1 MDNTTMYEDDF
12 PGMSKKE
19 LLGARQPNRKPAQ
32 TLTQTVAPPGELLD
46 AREGTGFDGGRGELK
61 ELQSHEHRHFK
72 SPGPSK
78 LEVESFLVGKP
89 RAELA
94 KNPRVPPPR
103 QALEMGGAPVDPPKL
118 TTYVREHIWLTA
130 SEPELRPTKAE
141 KRKVQETWL
150 ERARELEPFEGSL
163 ELHHVVLHVPNAEGR
178 VMTALGWGTTL
189 LRDPLEAEEVSSP
202 AVSGSTNSP
211 AGARA
216 SSKTSAS
223 SLTRAATWIEAGRRM
238 VREFPPPSHDVLG
251 ISGAAWWWRGDVE
264 TWMELGE

>member
-1 MDNTTMYEDDF
+1 MPPLYPSPGPFPNHRALDAVGKDELRKAYYETTSNRALPSRMGSQEIRGENFLNVHNIGQRNTKYLQWTRNFAPLTTRVSCHHTQSYVPLPLGDNKINSDLAASFKKGWQQSKGGSMATMDNTTMYEDDF

-32 TLTQTVAPPGELLD
+32 TLTQTVAPPGELL
-46 AREGTGFDGGRGELK
+46 

-72 SPGPSK
+72 
-78 LEVESFLVGKP
+78 KP

-141 KRKVQETWL
+141 KRKVQEVNMEILNIRRNPYT
-150 ERARELEPFEGSL
+150 
-163 ELHHVVLHVPNAEGR
+163 
-178 VMTALGWGTTL
+178 
-189 LRDPLEAEEVSSP
+189 SP
-202 AVSGSTNSP
+202 GQ
-211 AGARA
+211 
-216 SSKTSAS
+216 
-223 SLTRAATWIEAGRRM
+223 
-238 VREFPPPSHDVLG
+238 
-251 ISGAAWWWRGDVE
+251 
-264 TWMELGE
+264 